1 MIDAFNNL
9 LAFIVAISVLV
20 AVHEYGHF
28 LVGRWCGMKVLR
40 FSIGFGKPLWTRV
53 GKKDATEYCISA
65 IPLGGYVKFL
75 GERTGTDTEEVFA
88 PEDEGRAFNHR
99 PVWQRIAVLLA
110 GPFFNFIFAFV
121 VYWLLSMSG
130 TPTFRPTI
138 GEVTP
143 DSYAAE
149 AGIHSGELLIAV
161 GDRPAFDWGEASLA
175 IIEEIV
181 DDGQVPVT
189 VETILG
195 ERRDL
200 VIDVG
205 ADARRLTEP
214 EALYD
219 GLGFRP
225 GLPLAIAEN
234 VQPGGPAEVAGM
246 QAGDRIIRV
255 NQTDIVTFQDLVEAV
270 SGLANQRAEFTVLRD
285 GLRQTLY
292 IDVGSIE
299 TEDGMRGRIGVGSEY
314 LRRFGP
320 GAAVAEA
327 AERTVR
333 MSVSTVNLLGNM
345 VLGNVSI
352 KNISGPI
359 SIAQYV
365 GESARTG
372 LVYVLQV
379 LALVSISLGVL
390 NLMPIPVLD
399 GGQIVY
405 NAIEGVKG
413 SPLSD
418 RAQLIGQQV
427 GIVALLLLMTFA
439 FYNDIARV
447 IN

>member
-1 MIDAFNNL
+1 MIDALNNL
-9 LAFIVAISVLV
+9 LAFVVAISVLV

-28 LVGRWCGMKVLR
+28 IVGRWCGMKVLR
-40 FSIGFGKPLWTRV
+40 FSIGFGKPLWMRV
-53 GKKDATEYCISA
+53 GKKDGTEYCISA

-75 GERTGTDTEEVFA
+75 GERTGTDETFD

-110 GPFFNFIFAFV
+110 GPLFNFIFALF
-121 VYWLLSMSG
+121 VYWILSMSG
-130 TPTFRPTI
+130 TPTYRPTV
-138 GEVTP
+138 GEV
-143 DSYAAE
+143 DAESFAAA
-149 AGIHSGELLIAV
+149 AGMRSGELLVAV
-161 GDRPAFDWGEASLA
+161 GDRPAHDWGDASLA
-175 IIEEIV
+175 IIEELV
-181 DDGQVPVT
+181 GDGQVPVT
-189 VETILG
+189 VETIRG
-195 ERRDL
+195 EQREL

-205 ADARRLTEP
+205 GDARRLTEP

-225 GLPLAIAEN
+225 GMPLAIAEN
-234 VQPGGPAEVAGM
+234 VQPGSPAEAAGLLP
-246 QAGDRIIRV
+246 GDRIIRV
-255 NQTDIVTFQDLVEAV
+255 NQTDIVTFRDLVESVAE
-270 SGLANQRAEFTVLRD
+270 LADKRAQFTVLRD
-285 GLRQTLY
+285 GLSRDLWV
-292 IDVGSIE
+292 DVGRVD
-299 TEDGMRGRIGVGSEY
+299 TEAGPRGRIGVGSEY
-314 LRRFGP
+314 LRKFGP
-320 GAAVAEA
+320 TAALGEA
-327 AERTVR
+327 VDRTVR

-345 VLGNVSI
+345 VLGNVSV

-365 GESARTG
+365 GESARSG
-372 LVYVLQV
+372 FVYVLQV

-405 NAIEGVKG
+405 NTIEGIKG
-413 SPLSD
+413 SPLSE

-427 GIVALLLLMTFA
+427 GIVALLLLMSFA

>member
-1 MIDAFNNL
+1 MIDALNNF

-28 LVGRWCGMKVLR
+28 IVGRWCGMKVLR
-40 FSIGFGKPLWTRV
+40 FSIGFGKPLWTRI
-53 GKKDATEYCISA
+53 GKKDGTEFCISA

-75 GERTGTDTEEVFA
+75 GERYDSDEPIDPA
-88 PEDEGRAFNHR
+88 DEGRAFNQR
-99 PVWQRIAVLLA
+99 PVSNRIAVLLA
-110 GPFFNFIFAFV
+110 GPMFNFIFAFF
-121 VYWLLSMSG
+121 VYWLLSMQG

-138 GEVTP
+138 GDV
-143 DSYAAE
+143 DAQSYASE
-149 AGIHSGELLIAV
+149 AGVRSEELLVAV

-175 IIEEIV
+175 IIEELV

-189 VETILG
+189 VEAIGG
-195 ERRDL
+195 EQRNL

-205 ADARRLTEP
+205 SDARRLTEP

-225 GLPLAIAEN
+225 GRPLAIAEN
-234 VQPGGPAEVAGM
+234 VQPDGPAANAGLLP
-246 QAGDRIIRV
+246 GDRILRV
-255 NQTDIVTFQDLVEAV
+255 NQTDIVTFTDLVEVV
-270 SGLANQRAEFTVLRD
+270 SGIPDQRAQFTVMRD
-285 GLRQTLY
+285 GRNQSLH

-299 TEDGMRGRIGVGSEY
+299 TENGELGRIGVGSEY
-314 LRRFGP
+314 LRKFG
-320 GAAVAEA
+320 AVASIGEA
-327 AERTVR
+327 ADRTVR
-333 MSVSTVNLLGNM
+333 MSVSTIKLLGNM
-345 VLGNVSI
+345 VIGNVSV

-365 GESARTG
+365 GESARSG

-390 NLMPIPVLD
+390 NLLPIPVLD

-405 NAIEGVKG
+405 NAIEGLKG

-418 RAQLIGQQV
+418 KAQLIGQQV
-427 GIVALLLLMTFA
+427 GIVALLVLMTFA

-447 IN
+447 IS

>member
-1 MIDAFNNL
+1 MIDALNNF

-28 LVGRWCGMKVLR
+28 IVGRWCGMKVLR

-53 GKKDATEYCISA
+53 GRKDGTEFCISA

-75 GERTGTDTEEVFA
+75 GERYGSDEPIDPA
-88 PEDEGRAFNHR
+88 DEGRAFNQR
-99 PVWQRIAVLLA
+99 PVSNRIAVLLA
-110 GPFFNFIFAFV
+110 GPLFNFIFAFV
-121 VYWLLSMSG
+121 AYWVLSMQG

-138 GEVTP
+138 GDV
-143 DSYAAE
+143 DQQSYAFE
-149 AGIHSGELLIAV
+149 AGIRSEELLVAV
-161 GDRPAFDWGEASLA
+161 GDRAAFDWGEASLA
-175 IIEEIV
+175 IIEELV
-181 DDGQVPVT
+181 DDGRVPVT
-189 VETILG
+189 VESIDG
-195 ERRDL
+195 GRRNL

-205 ADARRLTEP
+205 DDARSLTEP

-225 GLPLAIAEN
+225 GRPLAIAEN
-234 VQPGGPAEVAGM
+234 VQANGPAAEAGLM
-246 QAGDRIIRV
+246 PGDRILRV
-255 NQTDIVTFQDLVEAV
+255 NQTDVVTFTDLVEVV
-270 SGLANQRAEFTVLRD
+270 SGLPNQRAQFTILRD
-285 GLRQTLY
+285 GRSRSLY

-299 TEDGMRGRIGVGSEY
+299 TENGELGRIGVGSEF
-314 LRRFGP
+314 LRQFG
-320 GAAVAEA
+320 AVAAIGVA

-333 MSVSTVNLLGNM
+333 MSVSTVKLLGNM
-345 VLGNVSI
+345 VIGNVSV

-365 GESARTG
+365 GESARSG
-372 LVYVLQV
+372 AVYVLQV

-390 NLMPIPVLD
+390 NLLPIPVLD

-405 NAIEGVKG
+405 NAIEGLKG
-413 SPLSD
+413 SPLSEK
-418 RAQLIGQQV
+418 AQLIGQQV

-447 IN
+447 VN